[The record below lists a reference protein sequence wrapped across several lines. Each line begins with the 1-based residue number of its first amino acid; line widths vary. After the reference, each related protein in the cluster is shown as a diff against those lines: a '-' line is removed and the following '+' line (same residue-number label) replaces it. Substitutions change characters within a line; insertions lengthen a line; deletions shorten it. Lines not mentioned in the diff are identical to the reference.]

1 MTPDSFAM
9 SAAACSAG
17 SFRVLYQMATLAPA
31 SASAWATPS
40 PMPDVAPETMA
51 VLPLSEKSGMTR
63 FDSGATEALCVNLP
77 SFMSAMF
84 PVVVWKGGP

>member
-1 MTPDSFAM
+1 MTPYSFAM

-40 PMPDVAPETMA
+40 PIPDVAPEMMA

-63 FDSGATEALCVNLP
+63 FDSGAAVTPCVNLP
-77 SFMSAMF
+77 SCMSAMF
-84 PVVVWKGGP
+84 MVVGVR